1 MKSRLVLAT
10 LVLFLAVAA
19 LPAAAETDDSG
30 HWGAE
35 LKFRYGWP
43 KAQDGG
49 TELFDTSYG
58 GEVLVT
64 RRLSDRWTLG
74 AGYNYV
80 WLEATPAFQ
89 GDYYATYG
97 EPENDGYRQQA
108 VFGLA
113 RYDIQESVLNPF
125 LAVGVGAARIHHTQ
139 GGGGFDGWGT
149 DLIARVGMMY
159 ELGDRWGVVFEVNYD
174 VLLGDETDVKTLALM
189 LGAGYRF

>member
-1 MKSRLVLAT
+1 MKSLSALFALALLLT
-10 LVLFLAVAA
+10 AAA
-19 LPAAAETDDSG
+19 LPAAAESDESAL
-30 HWGAE
+30 WGAE

-49 TELFDTSYG
+49 TELFDSSYG

-64 RRLSDRWTLG
+64 RRLADRWTLG

-80 WLEATPAFQ
+80 WMEATPAFQ
-89 GDYYATYG
+89 GDYFATYG
-97 EPENDGYRQQA
+97 RPEGDGYRQQA
-108 VFGLA
+108 VFALA
-113 RYDIQESVLNPF
+113 RYDIQESVLNPY
-125 LAVGVGAARIHHTQ
+125 LAAGIGAGKIHHTQ

-149 DLIARVGMMY
+149 DLIARFGMIY

-174 VLLGDETDVKTLALM
+174 VLFGDETDIKTLALM

>member
-1 MKSRLVLAT
+1 MKSRLVPAT
-10 LVLFLAVAA
+10 IVLLLTAAA
-19 LPAAAETDDSG
+19 LPAAAEEAAP
-30 HWGAE
+30 WGAE

-49 TELFDTSYG
+49 VELFDSSYG

-64 RRLSDRWTLG
+64 RRLAERWTLG

-80 WLEATPAFQ
+80 WMEATPAFQ

-125 LAVGVGAARIHHTQ
+125 LAVGVGAAKIHHTQ
-139 GGGGFDGWGT
+139 GGGGFNGWGT
-149 DLIARVGMMY
+149 DLIARFGMIY
-159 ELGDRWGVVFEVNYD
+159 ELGDQWNLVFEVNYD
-174 VLLGDETDVKTLALM
+174 VLFGDETDVKTLALM